1 MKSSIRNWSEYNA
14 GLKNRGSLTFWLDEA
29 VIEAWY
35 NEIPS
40 GKPGVSK
47 DYSDLSI
54 ITFVTMKSVYNQ
66 AGRQTEGLL
75 ESLFTLMG
83 IDLDVPDHSTVSRRM
98 GKLEVILPVVPKSG
112 SVHLVVDSTGVKV
125 YGEGEWKTRQHGISK
140 RRTWRKLHLGIDE
153 TSGEIMTAVVTS
165 NDVHDGEV
173 LSALLDQIE
182 AELAQVTADGA
193 YDHSHCYDEI
203 EQRGASAVIPP
214 RKDAVIWQHGNCQAP
229 PHPRDENLRYIR
241 RHGRK
246 KWKRDSN
253 YHRRSLAENTMFRL
267 KAIFGGK
274 LRSRKFDNQAVEL
287 FVQCAALNH
296 MIQIA
301 KPNSIMS
308 ND

>member
-1 MKSSIRNWSEYNA
+1 M
-14 GLKNRGSLTFWLDEA
+14 
-29 VIEAWY
+29 
-35 NEIPS
+35 
-40 GKPGVSK
+40 
-47 DYSDLSI
+47 
-54 ITFVTMKSVYNQ
+54 
-66 AGRQTEGLL
+66 
-75 ESLFTLMG
+75 
-83 IDLDVPDHSTVSRRM
+83 
-98 GKLEVILPVVPKSG
+98 
-112 SVHLVVDSTGVKV
+112 
-125 YGEGEWKTRQHGISK
+125 
-140 RRTWRKLHLGIDE
+140 
-153 TSGEIMTAVVTS
+153 
-165 NDVHDGEV
+165 
-173 LSALLDQIE
+173 
-182 AELAQVTADGA
+182 TADGA